1 MSSCNERFFWS
12 RTNCPIC
19 GSHQTQLLF
28 ECAFTQDPLR
38 SLIDDH
44 YKHQGHIDWQ
54 CLEGTDY
61 VLCGCGGCGSLYQKH
76 VPNAE
81 MLDKIYN
88 QMVSSDFESSVEV
101 SRLTVENFNA
111 IAGEWEVL
119 FGLVGKHPS
128 KIRVLDYGC
137 GYGRWARVAVAMG
150 AKVFGT
156 EISPEKI
163 ANAHNIGVEIVSD
176 RDLDNLRFDIIH
188 TEQVF
193 EHLTEPRQDFR
204 RLASTLSDVG
214 VMKVCVP
221 PLGNI
226 KSLLKTQGM
235 VDRSPSAHLFEPDR
249 SGSPTQSKKVF
260 ARSDDYICIIP
271 LEHLNAYSSLAME
284 RLAKEN
290 KLKVVSTV
298 RRASVPVNTVSIP
311 EFAHSFFRL
320 CKVNLRPLMRRN
332 ANYYLFSH
340 AI

>member
-1 MSSCNERFFWS
+1 MSSCNELCFWS

-38 SLIDDH
+38 SLIHDH
-44 YKHQGHIDWQ
+44 YKHLGRIDWQ

-61 VLCGCGGCGSLYQKH
+61 VLCGCGNCGLIYQKH
-76 VPNAE
+76 VPNGE

-88 QMVSSDFESSVEV
+88 QMISPAFESELELR
-101 SRLTVENFNA
+101 RLTVENFNA

-119 FGLVGKHPS
+119 FGIIGKHPS

-163 ANAHNIGVEIVSD
+163 ANARNIGVEIVSE
-176 RDLDNLRFDIIH
+176 RDLANMRFDIIH

-204 RLASTLSDVG
+204 RLASALTDTG
-214 VMKVCVP
+214 VMKVGVP
-221 PLGNI
+221 PLGKI
-226 KSLLKTQGM
+226 KSLLKAQGM
-235 VDRSPSAHLFEPDR
+235 IDRSPLAHLWEPDQ
-249 SGSPTQSKKVF
+249 SWSPTQSKKVF
-260 ARSDDYICIIP
+260 ARSEDYTCILP
-271 LEHLNAYSSLAME
+271 LEHLNAYSPSVMAH
-284 RLAKEN
+284 LAKEN
-290 KLKVVSTV
+290 KLRVISTI
-298 RRASVPVNTVSIP
+298 RRASVPVNTLSIP
-311 EFAHSFFRL
+311 EFARSFFRL

-332 ANYYLFSH
+332 TNYYLFSH